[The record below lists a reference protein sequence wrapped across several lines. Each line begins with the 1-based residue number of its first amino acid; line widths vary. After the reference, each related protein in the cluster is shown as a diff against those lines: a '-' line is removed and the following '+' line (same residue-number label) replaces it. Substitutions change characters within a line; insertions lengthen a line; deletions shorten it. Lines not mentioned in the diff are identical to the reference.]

1 MNLKKPNLTWR
12 TRRRLS
18 TTLWILGAV
27 TAAVLTVWVCWILWL
42 GRFVVYTGDSVRLDF
57 DWVTPGEFVEAVEPT
72 RPEINIIFD
81 DGSEVVVDRTK
92 PLERMSGFYVTIE
105 MLLDDVGEV
114 ERLIREQPKGT
125 AIMLELKSGSG
136 NFLYKTTMPNA
147 KVSSK
152 VDKDAV
158 ADLIQY
164 ITKADYYTVA
174 CVPAFRDRA
183 YGLKNTSCGLLH
195 SSGRYLWAGDDK
207 CYWLDPAKNGTRS
220 YLISIASEL
229 RDLGFDE
236 VVFTDFCFPPTED
249 ILYEEDRLTVLN
261 ETAEHLVYN
270 LATEDFGVSFL
281 TNDPGF
287 KLPEGRTRVYRDGVE
302 AAMAQEVA
310 ASLDIPSMQINLV
323 YLTEAMDTRF
333 DVFGVLRPL
342 DMGSMPELPTATTA
356 PAPETPAEPA
366 AEPAADAP
374 AEPVEGEA
382 PEDSDVQ

>member
-1 MNLKKPNLTWR
+1 MKLKLPNLTWR
-12 TRRRLS
+12 TRKRLK
-18 TTLWILGAV
+18 TTALILGS
-27 TAAVLTVWVCWILWL
+27 AAALTFALWLCWILYL
-42 GRFVVYTGDSVRLDF
+42 GRFVVYSRNGVRLDF
-57 DWVTPGEFVEAVEPT
+57 DWVTPGSFVTAEAP
-72 RPEINIIFD
+72 PEQDVTILYD
-81 DGSEVVVDRTK
+81 DGSETV
-92 PLERMSGFYVTIE
+92 
-105 MLLDDVGEV
+105 V
-114 ERLIREQPKGT
+114 ERKKELEKLTGCTISLDMLTGDLAEVDEAIRQQPKGT
-125 AIMLELKSGSG
+125 AVLLELKSGPG
-136 NFLYKTTMPNA
+136 NFYYKTTMPNA

-342 DMGSMPELPTATTA
+342 DMGSMPELPAATTA

-374 AEPVEGEA
+374 AEPVEEEA